1 MLINVDSIYVSS
13 YTTDL
18 VPVAF
23 DILMTEDKETN
34 DYYSKEVYSG
44 FRRSDIVFGTI
55 EDFINSSYEAYQ
67 VYSEYSDRWELPEE
81 NLAIS
86 STYQTL
92 TGADKEGDIQYSV
105 DFRNLEE

>member
-1 MLINVDSIYVSS
+1 MDSICVTS

-23 DILMTEDKETN
+23 DIDMTEDKETN

-44 FRRSDIVFGTI
+44 FRRSDIVRGTV
-55 EDFINSSYEAYQ
+55 EDVINSSYEAYQ
-67 VYSEYSDRWELPEE
+67 VYDEYGYRWNIPEE
-81 NLAIS
+81 SLTIY
-86 STYQTL
+86 STSQTL

-105 DFRNLEE
+105 DFRKLEE